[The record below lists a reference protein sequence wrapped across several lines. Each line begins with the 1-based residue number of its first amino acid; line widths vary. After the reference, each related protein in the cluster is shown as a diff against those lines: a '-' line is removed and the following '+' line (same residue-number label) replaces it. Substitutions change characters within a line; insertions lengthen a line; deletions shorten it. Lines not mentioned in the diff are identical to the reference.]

1 MHEGFG
7 VFTVA
12 LLNIQ
17 AFWDMTR
24 GGWLSRFGAQCH
36 TPKVHVL
43 AISVSETSCITS
55 NVRPS
60 FLRVFLNWKSHYEIF
75 ENIFHRRTNCPPE
88 RAIHFPGGKI
98 CICLRKLSTFFI
110 RQWTSLKLIYCF
122 LISVKIYFPLK
133 IRFFLIWVLF
143 MSEVLQYFRDK
154 CRDQTVF
161 PW

>member
-1 MHEGFG
+1 MYEGFG
-7 VFTVA
+7 VYTVT

-24 GGWLSRFGAQCH
+24 GGWVSRFGAQCH

-75 ENIFHRRTNCPPE
+75 ENIIFHRRTNCPPE

-133 IRFFLIWVLF
+133 IRFFFNLGAFYVRSL
-143 MSEVLQYFRDK
+143 
-154 CRDQTVF
+154 TVF